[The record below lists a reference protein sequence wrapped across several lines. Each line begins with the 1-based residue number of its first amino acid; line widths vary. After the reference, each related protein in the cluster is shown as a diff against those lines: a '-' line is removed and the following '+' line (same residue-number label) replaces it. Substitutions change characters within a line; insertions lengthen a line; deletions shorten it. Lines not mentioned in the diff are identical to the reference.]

1 MKTIKDLVDFLIH
14 LEKKFTQSEIK
25 MQELMLHPNYD
36 VSAKNLAKYLVLR
49 SHELRPI
56 QNQLHHLGLSSL
68 AASESHTHYQL
79 LNVLKWLAPE
89 YKGKACTLSDD
100 VGREMISQR
109 TRKLFGEKHADHN
122 IPYLMVTIDERK
134 AGDVKYFEKLLINGM
149 NIARINFAHA
159 DELTV
164 NQIVNTLQTAIINT
178 GLPCKIHMDLAGPKL
193 RTLIPN
199 KKKKIELQLNDV
211 IYLQA
216 TTTNENFPKKTIL
229 ISETRV
235 FETLQSGHRIY
246 FDDGKFHGIVEEVKN
261 QTAVIRIVKT
271 PLNNAVLKQ
280 DKGINLPDT
289 HLNTQSLT
297 AEDIKNLKMIAS
309 YADLI
314 GYSFVRKTEDI
325 QLLRTYLKE
334 FGIHKPVIYKIE
346 TSEAVDSF
354 VELLYEAMKDPLF
367 GIMIA
372 RGDSAIEIGFERL
385 AEIQEELLWLCE
397 AAHTPVI
404 WATQVLES
412 LNKTG
417 LITRSEISDAVM
429 ASMSECVMLNKGKNI
444 VQTMQTLK
452 DILRRESSH
461 REKKRFTMR
470 PLGIVKKF
478 VSEHLND
485 SQSEGS
491 IMKLPSDV

>member
-1 MKTIKDLVDFLIH
+1 MKSTKDLVEFIIH

-25 MQELMLHPNYD
+25 IQELQLHLNYE
-36 VSAKNLAKYLVLR
+36 VSAKNLAKYLILR

-89 YKGKACTLSDD
+89 YKGKECTLSDD
-100 VGREMISQR
+100 VGRDIISQR
-109 TRKLFGEKHADHN
+109 TKKLFGDKRADHN

-134 AGDVKYFEKLLINGM
+134 ADDVKYFEKLLFNGM

-159 DELTV
+159 DEFMV
-164 NQIVNTLQTAIINT
+164 SQIANSLQTAIMNT
-178 GLPCKIHMDLAGPKL
+178 GVPCKIHMDLAGPKL
-193 RTLIPN
+193 RTIIPN

-216 TTTNENFPKKTIL
+216 ATANESFPKKTVL
-229 ISETRV
+229 VSETCI

-246 FDDGKFHGIVEEVKN
+246 FDDGKFHGIIEEVKN
-261 QTAVIRIVKT
+261 QTAAIRIVRT
-271 PLNNAVLKQ
+271 PLDNAVLKQ

-289 HLNTQSLT
+289 HLNTHSLT
-297 AEDIKNLKMIAS
+297 TDDIKNLRLVAL

-346 TSEAVDSF
+346 TSEAVDNF

-372 RGDSAIEIGFERL
+372 RGDLAIEIGFERL

-397 AAHTPVI
+397 AAHSPVI

-452 DILRRESSH
+452 DILKRESSH

-478 VSEHLND
+478 VSERLNN
-485 SQSEGS
+485 GH
-491 IMKLPSDV
+491 SDQ